1 MSRQQVNHLKPFVSI
16 VIVITTMFTMVF
28 FKMETRRMGYSLLKQ
43 NQRYQSLQDEY
54 RHRLIQYAKITKAES
69 VRSYA
74 VSHLTLNEAQK
85 GQIIQLT
92 EERIALPQ

>member
-1 MSRQQVNHLKPFVSI
+1 MSQQQVNHLKPFLSI
-16 VIVITTMFTMVF
+16 IIIIATMFVMVF

-43 NQRYQSLQDEY
+43 NQKYQSLQDDY
-54 RHRLIQYAKITKAES
+54 RHSLIKYAKITRPER

-74 VSHLTLNEAQK
+74 VSRLTLSDAQK

-92 EERIALPQ
+92 GERIALPQ